1 MLCKILLLALA
12 LLSYFAKNRNM
23 SIAALVMLGVSL
35 SNNEK
40 SMAFI
45 ENYFLDI
52 GMIFLMMWML
62 VPLIKPGSSFTTDMK
77 SILNFNGIVA
87 FLSGVFVAVLAA
99 KGVTFLKGSVDV
111 LTGVIIGSIIGI
123 AALGGVPVG
132 PLIASGIAYETVRF
146 INFIFKHFH

>member
-1 MLCKILLLALA
+1 MVCKILLLALA
-12 LLSYFAKNRNM
+12 LLSFVAKNRNM
-23 SIAALVMLGVSL
+23 SIAAIIMFIISF

-40 SMAFI
+40 PIAFV

-62 VPLIKPGSSFTTDMK
+62 APLMKSGNSITTDMK
-77 SILNFNGIVA
+77 SLLNFNGVIA

-111 LTGVIIGSIIGI
+111 LTGVIMGSIIGI
-123 AALGGVPVG
+123 AVLGGVPVG
-132 PLIASGIAYETVRF
+132 PLIASGIAYEIVRF
-146 INFIFKHFH
+146 INLIFKHLH